1 MKKFLLMAVAAL
13 GLLFTA
19 CSKDEVAQS
28 VAEKSTVTFSVATP
42 ELSTRAHG
50 DGESATALAYAVYNR
65 ADKALLFQGTKTMS
79 NLTATV
85 EIPFV
90 NGMTYDVLFWA
101 AAPESPYTVDWDAQT
116 VGYTNAAALVGN
128 SEKYDAFYYFL
139 TGDELPEITGPVTK
153 TVELKRPFAQL
164 NIKTNDAK
172 EAAQSGVEVKNVK
185 VVVKNG
191 YSSFDLAAGAG
202 KDKNDVTFDFA
213 AKQENANA
221 EGVQLLAV
229 NYLFTGGEKSL
240 VDVEFTYTDVNGKVA
255 AAGEVMEFASVPVQR
270 NYRTNIVGSLL
281 TSDGKF
287 NIETKPGFDG
297 THDHSVAVATPEDIN
312 ALIRKP
318 EVTTV
323 ELGAGVYN
331 IDLYNL
337 DKKRTLTINGTDGT
351 QIKFEKLQVRAS
363 QFDELVINN
372 CEILRMPDK
381 SWGHLVFGSSD
392 NAEGVYTISNCTFN
406 GVGSQGIYI
415 NEETSGATYNVLNCT
430 FNGDFGGEGAVTIQ
444 NNDGVDHIVNV
455 LDCTFKNIPDSSH
468 NIFIHYDYNGFTLNT
483 NAHVA
488 TAAELQDAINK
499 AVGNTTILFEQD
511 IDADATRASLVSLK
525 IAQKEGVNIVIDG
538 CDHKFEGNI
547 LVDGSGRSTGKET
560 LTFKDI
566 HFYTESTTKFTF
578 IEAPSKIGTR
588 YNYSHNVTI
597 EGCKFE
603 FVGDGTVTEIGSAS
617 FTGTYN
623 FVMSDCEAINMH
635 SLLQVQS
642 CDNTAKVSDVKVTG
656 CKNGISFGNTAY
668 PTITNATID
677 TRAYGVRAD
686 GNASRGNLVINNST
700 ITANQPIVV
709 RKVTTDGYSVALNNV
724 TLNTEALYGVVFT
737 SGSDDEAYVAPSVQ
751 YSVTGADAYNV
762 FPAEAGKPMTAASS
776 EQIAAAIAAGATEI
790 NLLAGTYTL
799 PNVAGKTLTLVG
811 AGAVEDVIVNVQPT
825 GSQDLMG
832 ATLSFEGVTIQGA
845 KTNYQGYYHTSACNF
860 TECVIKD
867 LMFLYSPTK
876 FEKCTFDSTAEH
888 CIWTYGA
895 EEVDFVNCEFNYSDR
910 GVNVYV
916 DNGANAPGITSDV
929 AFTNCVFNT
938 TNASSKGAVEIN
950 SSPFTAGVTVALTNC
965 TAPDHGEIAFISG
978 WDSVN
983 GAKAT
988 VTINGVVTTVPQL
1001 AK

>member
-1 MKKFLLMAVAAL
+1 MKKFLLMAVAAM

-101 AAPESPYTVDWDAQT
+101 AAPESPYTVDWDAKT
-116 VGYTNAAALVGN
+116 VGYTDAAALDSN

-172 EAAQSGVEVKNVK
+172 EAKQSGVEVKNVK

-255 AAGEVMEFASVPVQR
+255 AAGEVMEFAAVPVQR

-281 TSDGKF
+281 TSEGKF
-287 NIETKPGFDG
+287 NVEIKPGFDG
-297 THDHSVAVATPEDIN
+297 EHDHSVAVATPEDIN
-312 ALIRKP
+312 ALIQNP
-318 EVTTV
+318 DVTTV

-337 DKKRTLTINGTDGT
+337 NEKRTLTINGTDGT
-351 QIKFEKLQVRAS
+351 KIEFKNLQVRAS

-392 NAEGVYTISNCTFN
+392 NAAGVYTISNCTFN

-415 NEETSGATYNVLNCT
+415 NENTSGVTYNILNCT

-444 NNDGVDHIVNV
+444 RNNGVDFTINV
-455 LDCTFKNIPDSSH
+455 LGCTFNNIPSTSH
-468 NIFIHYDYNGFTLNT
+468 NIWALHENYWEFTLNT
-483 NAHVA
+483 D
-488 TAAELQDAINK
+488 LK
-499 AVGNTTILFEQD
+499 ATTIDEVN
-511 IDADATRASLVSLK
+511 SLINCGAK
-525 IAQKEGVNIVIDG
+525 
-538 CDHKFEGNI
+538 
-547 LVDGSGRSTGKET
+547 
-560 LTFKDI
+560 
-566 HFYTESTTKFTF
+566 
-578 IEAPSKIGTR
+578 
-588 YNYSHNVTI
+588 TI
-597 EGCKFE
+597 
-603 FVGDGTVTEIGSAS
+603 
-617 FTGTYN
+617 N
-623 FVMSDCEAINMH
+623 
-635 SLLQVQS
+635 L
-642 CDNTAKVSDVKVTG
+642 
-656 CKNGISFGNTAY
+656 
-668 PTITNATID
+668 
-677 TRAYGVRAD
+677 AD
-686 GNASRGNLVINNST
+686 GNYNLSNINILPTKAITLVGENKDNCVVTIANQLRKDGKSLTLKNLTVDIAEGLAYTEGKFAWIHYLKEFNMVDCKSNGRIRLNCHSANIDNCEFNVTTSSGFDGYAIHYQGATNSKVVVSNSTFNTVGKAIVLYNEGTPVLDMTVNNCTFLSSNPATDKAAIQMHTELGISGKLAINNST
-700 ITANQPIVV
+700 ATGFAAINN
-709 RKVTTDGYSVALNNV
+709 GLYNELNN
-724 TLNTEALYGVVFT
+724 NTKVPTHKFNITVDGKVASTKAL
-737 SGSDDEAYVAPSVQ
+737 
-751 YSVTGADAYNV
+751 
-762 FPAEAGKPMTAASS
+762 
-776 EQIAAAIAAGATEI
+776 AAALAAGETNIELKSAIYDT
-790 NLLAGTYTL
+790 NGFDADY
-799 PNVAGKTLTLVG
+799 KTLTLKG
-811 AGAVEDVIVNVQPT
+811 IEDGVKIYVNQSSNSALGT
-825 GSQDLMG
+825 FDGSKVTFENLTIE
-832 ATLSFEGVTIQGA
+832 TLGGLYKGFARMEGTY
-845 KTNYQGYYHTSACNF
+845 KN
-860 TECVIKD
+860 
-867 LMFLYSPTK
+867 
-876 FEKCTFDSTAEH
+876 CTFVNNYFTFSGKHEFIGCTFNAPNDEH
-888 CIWTYGA
+888 CMWTYGA
-895 EEVDFVNCEFNYSDR
+895 NEVIFNDCEFNYSDR
-910 GVNVYV
+910 CINVYTEAGLA
-916 DNGANAPGITSDV
+916 NGVVTATDCEFVTANT
-929 AFTNCVFNT
+929 
-938 TNASSKGAVEIN
+938 SSKGAIEIN
-950 SSPFTAGVTVALTNC
+950 SGSFANSIAVNLTGC
-965 TAPDHGEIAFISG
+965 TAPAHGEIAFISG
-978 WDSVN
+978 WDSAN